1 MSVSH
6 RDFYNFAE
14 ALLNNPDSTEIDF
27 RNVISRSY
35 FAVFQ
40 LSREIASKLPQ
51 PIDPAEYQKLDIH
64 DKVIIKFE
72 KSPDKR
78 IQAVS
83 YLIKQLRALGMTAD
97 YDTHL
102 DIKRIETTQHFYA
115 AQRLLSS
122 LEGLLAAINS
132 LENLNHEQT

>member
-14 ALLNNPDSTEIDF
+14 ALLDNPYSTEMDL

-35 FAVFQ
+35 YAVFQ
-40 LSREIASKLPQ
+40 LSREIASKLPLY
-51 PIDPAEYQKLDIH
+51 IDPAEYQKLDIH
-64 DKVIIKFE
+64 DKVILRFE
-72 KSPDKR
+72 KNPDKR

-83 YLIKQLRALGMTAD
+83 YLIKQLRALSMSAD

-102 DIKRIETTQHFYA
+102 DIKRLETTQHLHA
-115 AQRLLSS
+115 AQNLLSS
-122 LEGLLAAINS
+122 LEGLLKALNS
-132 LENLNHEQT
+132 QEITHEQT

>member
-1 MSVSH
+1 MSASP
-6 RDFYNFAE
+6 RDFYHFAE

-40 LSREIASKLPQ
+40 LSREIAYKLPLS
-51 PIDPAEYQKLDIH
+51 IDPAEYQKLDIH
-64 DKVIIKFE
+64 DKVIIRFE

-83 YLIKQLRALGMTAD
+83 YLIKQLRALGMSAD

-122 LEGLLAAINS
+122 LEGLLAAINAM
-132 LENLNHEQT
+132 EQHP